1 LNTAIGNIAA
11 GGTFCVSAFKLVL
24 SGAGTTTSVACD
36 IKVNFVSRFVHEMM
50 RCNESIP
57 MDSNNIE
64 SISMDSQINIES
76 ISMDSQIRQGHHVT
90 FSPGTSKLLS
100 VPTGEAGCTPS
111 PPSPEL
117 ARFF

>member
-1 LNTAIGNIAA
+1 LPIFTLNTAIGNKAA
-11 GGTFCVSAFKLVL
+11 GGTFCGSAFKLVL

-64 SISMDSQINIES
+64 SISMDSQI
-76 ISMDSQIRQGHHVT
+76 RQGHHVT